1 LRSERVALALLAVL
15 VLLPARRANAQTT
28 PAHGQAP
35 APAARLELDASPACS
50 TRDELVARVAARS
63 TRIRFVT
70 DGAGV
75 PALAAR
81 IEPAARGGV
90 IAGLTVVE
98 PDGRKFTRRIEAPS
112 CAAATDALALV
123 VAITLDPAVVMDAS
137 PRSAPASPPAPPPG
151 TPAAATP
158 AATAS
163 AKSPPPAPPQAE
175 VARVAA
181 PAEGAA
187 PAAPTAPATPYLGA
201 AVSGELIAGP
211 APTLMPGAALELE
224 AGLER
229 ASIWSP
235 AMMLTLAHT
244 WSGDVVEPLGTAA
257 FTLDL
262 VSLDAC
268 PLRLVLLRV
277 EARACAAGS
286 LGRLAAQGSRTF
298 DPGSVARAFATAGGA
313 ARLAVPSGSRVQ
325 VRIRFGAGATLWR
338 DAFQF
343 DRDVFHRVAS
353 VTLVG
358 DVGVGVRFP

>member
-1 LRSERVALALLAVL
+1 LRSERVALALLAAL
-15 VLLPARRANAQTT
+15 VLLPASWADAQTT
-28 PAHGQAP
+28 PAP
-35 APAARLELDASPACS
+35 VARLELDASPACS

-63 TRIRFVT
+63 TRVRFVT
-70 DGAGV
+70 DGAGI
-75 PALAAR
+75 PSLAAR
-81 IEPAARGGV
+81 IEAGARGGV

-123 VAITLDPAVVMDAS
+123 VAITLDPTVVMDAA
-137 PRSAPASPPAPPPG
+137 PRSAPASPAASPPAPAAAPPPP
-151 TPAAATP
+151 PAAP
-158 AATAS
+158 PRF
-163 AKSPPPAPPQAE
+163 PPPAPPEAE
-175 VARVAA
+175 VHARAAA
-181 PAEGAA
+181 PAEGTG
-187 PAAPTAPATPYLGA
+187 PTVPSTPYLGA
-201 AVSGELIAGP
+201 AVSGEAIAGP

-224 AGLER
+224 AGLDR
-229 ASIWSP
+229 ASLWSP
-235 AMMLTLAHT
+235 AMMLTLAHA

-268 PLRLVLLRV
+268 PLRLVVLRV

-325 VRIRFGAGATLWR
+325 VRVRVGAGVPLWR

-358 DVGVGVRFP
+358 DVGLGVRFP

>member
-1 LRSERVALALLAVL
+1 MRSERVALALLAAL
-15 VLLPARRANAQTT
+15 VLLPAGRANAQTT
-28 PAHGQAP
+28 PANAQTMP
-35 APAARLELDASPACS
+35 APVARLELDASPACS

-81 IEPAARGGV
+81 IDAGARGGV

-123 VAITLDPAVVMDAS
+123 VAITLDPTVVMDAS
-137 PRSAPASPPAPPPG
+137 PRSAPASPLAPPPG

-158 AATAS
+158 AAA
-163 AKSPPPAPPQAE
+163 AEPPRSPPPAPPEAD
-175 VARVAA
+175 VARAAA
-181 PAEGAA
+181 PAEGIG
-187 PAAPTAPATPYLGA
+187 PTVPSAPYLGA
-201 AVSGELIAGP
+201 AVSGEAIAGP

-224 AGLER
+224 AGLDR

-268 PLRLVLLRV
+268 PLRLVVLRV

-313 ARLAVPSGSRVQ
+313 ARLAVPSGARVQ
-325 VRIRFGAGATLWR
+325 FRVRFGVGAPLWR

-358 DVGVGVRFP
+358 DVGLGVRFP